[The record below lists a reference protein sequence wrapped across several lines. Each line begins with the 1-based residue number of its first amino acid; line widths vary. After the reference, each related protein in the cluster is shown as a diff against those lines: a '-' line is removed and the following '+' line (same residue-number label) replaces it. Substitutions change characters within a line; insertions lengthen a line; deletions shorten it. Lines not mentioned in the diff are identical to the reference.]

1 MNKKLIR
8 LTESDLHKIVKE
20 SVNRIIKEN
29 NQRARKMIREFDD
42 YDNYDEFEEEE
53 EEFIDRKGNPIQKG
67 SKDIWYDPE
76 RSARDLK
83 RVWTVYDMGGDIVYI
98 ADDYGEAEVFPQE
111 LKVVG

>member
-8 LTESDLHKIVKE
+8 LTEQDLHKIVKE

-29 NQRARKMIREFDD
+29 NQRARKIIREFDD
-42 YDNYDEFEEEE
+42 YDEFEE

-67 SKDIWYDPE
+67 SKVIWYDPE